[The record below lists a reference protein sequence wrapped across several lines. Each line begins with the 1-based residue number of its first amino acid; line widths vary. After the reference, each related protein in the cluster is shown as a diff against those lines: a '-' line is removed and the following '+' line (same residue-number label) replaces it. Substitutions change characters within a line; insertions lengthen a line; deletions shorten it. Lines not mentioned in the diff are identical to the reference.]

1 MELKSYFHKNK
12 IFKTELINI
21 KPDIF
26 LKIST
31 LSFETVEKKAAE
43 IKRCGI
49 LSPLLI
55 RPDINDKNSFFFF
68 SSPEI
73 FAALSF
79 LNVKTVP
86 SIIVRITCP
95 EAALYYLLNTKEL
108 NIIKKAELLN
118 FLLKEGSFTI
128 RELAD
133 ALSVSTS
140 AIDTFLL
147 PLVLNKEERKFFENK
162 GFGYK
167 FLKCFLKTDQ
177 GVREEIMNKTVVGEL
192 SEAQA
197 INLCCEILNPKQK
210 QIKSFTLKND
220 EIILNSLERITNS
233 LNENGIKA
241 YTECVN
247 DETYSEYK
255 IILEKNIS

>member
-12 IFKTELINI
+12 IFKTELFNI

-31 LSFETVEKKAAE
+31 LSFDEVEKKAAE

-55 RPDINDKNSFFFF
+55 RPDINNKNSFFCF
-68 SSPEI
+68 SSPEL
-73 FAALSF
+73 FAALSY

-86 SIIVRITCP
+86 CVIVRITCP
-95 EAALYYLLNTKEL
+95 EAALYYLSNTKGL
-108 NIIKKAELLN
+108 GIIKKAELLN
-118 FLLKEGSFTI
+118 FLLKEGNFTI

-140 AIDTFLL
+140 GIDTFLL
-147 PLVLNKEERKFFENK
+147 PLVLNKEERKFFESK

-167 FLKCFLKTDQ
+167 LLKSFLRANNNE
-177 GVREEIMNKTVVGEL
+177 REEIINKTIAEEL
-192 SEAQA
+192 SESQA
-197 INLCCEILNPKQK
+197 INLCHDILNPKQK

-220 EIILNSLERITNS
+220 EIILNSLEKITKS
-233 LNENGIKA
+233 LNENGLKA
-241 YTECVN
+241 HTESFS
-247 DETYSEYK
+247 DETFCEYK
-255 IILEKNIS
+255 IILEKSIL